1 MKIKKEIRNIDKE
14 FPVFPNNVNKRC
26 PAIIFAES
34 RIANVPGRMMFL
46 IVSINTI
53 NGIKIVGVPWGIRWI
68 NICFVLLIH
77 PKSMKPN
84 HKGNARERVIVIC
97 LVLVKM
103 YGNNPKKLLKR
114 INLNKE
120 IKIKVVPLNLE
131 IPSSV
136 LNSKCRV

>member
-1 MKIKKEIRNIDKE
+1 M
-14 FPVFPNNVNKRC
+14 
-26 PAIIFAES
+26 
-34 RIANVPGRMMFL
+34 
-46 IVSINTI
+46 
-53 NGIKIVGVPWGIRWI
+53 
-68 NICFVLLIH
+68 IH

-84 HKGNARERVIVIC
+84 HKGNARERVIVMC